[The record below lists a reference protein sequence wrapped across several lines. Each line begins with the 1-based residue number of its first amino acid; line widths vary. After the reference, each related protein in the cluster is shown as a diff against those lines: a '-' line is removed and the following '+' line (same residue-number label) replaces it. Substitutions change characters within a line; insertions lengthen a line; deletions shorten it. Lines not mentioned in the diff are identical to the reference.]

1 VACTWTARR
10 ALITGLLIAQAAAC
24 GGPKLGSVGA
34 ILSRHNETHA
44 LTVREAPPGLAAE
57 KAGLEPADEI
67 LMIDGHYVRD
77 LTMIEVT
84 SLLRGEIGS
93 WVELTIVRGARA
105 DGERRAG
112 SPPAGAVQRIR
123 VRRTAISTGEK
134 PKPSAA
140 PEAAP
145 PAEPELIKE

>member
-1 VACTWTARR
+1 MACTWTARR
-10 ALITGLLIAQAAAC
+10 ALLTGLLLAQATAC

-57 KAGLEPADEI
+57 KAGLEPTDEI

-77 LTMIEVT
+77 LTMNEVT
-84 SLLRGEIGS
+84 SLLRGEVGS
-93 WVELTIVRGARA
+93 WVELTVVRGPG
-105 DGERRAG
+105 DGEPRPG
-112 SPPAGAVQRIR
+112 SPAEGSVRR
-123 VRRTAISTGEK
+123 VRVQRTAITTGEK
-134 PKPSAA
+134 PKPSAT

-145 PAEPELIKE
+145 PGPEVLKE